1 MARVAITDK
10 AAPAAV
16 VRAARRLGDNIRTA
30 RTRRRL
36 RQSDLARRAGIT
48 VPTLRRVEQGS
59 LGTGMGAYLAALW
72 AMGLE
77 DQFAG
82 LAAPAS
88 DVEGRTLQAA
98 DRGERIRLRN
108 ELDRDF

>member
-1 MARVAITDK
+1 MSRTAVTEK
-10 AAPAAV
+10 TAPRAVVHAAV
-16 VRAARRLGDNIRTA
+16 RLGDNIRTA
-30 RTRRRL
+30 RTRRRM

-88 DVEGRTLQAA
+88 DLEGRTLQAA
-98 DRGERIRLRN
+98 DRGERVRLRD

>member
-1 MARVAITDK
+1 
-10 AAPAAV
+10 
-16 VRAARRLGDNIRTA
+16 
-30 RTRRRL
+30 
-36 RQSDLARRAGIT
+36 
-48 VPTLRRVEQGS
+48 
-59 LGTGMGAYLAALW
+59 MGAYLAALW

-88 DVEGRTLQAA
+88 DLEGRTLQAA
-98 DRGERIRLRN
+98 DRGERVRLRD